1 MTDKLVL
8 SGKIGLNNRGNT
20 CFMNTTIQ
28 CLSHVIPLTDYIIAN
43 RFMGPLSQE
52 SKKAEIPTKLLKE
65 FEVTKGYVQLIKMM
79 WSSPHTPKVRGDA
92 PGSLV
97 SSAEREALDP
107 KSFHMA
113 FQRFHDRFEGY
124 HQQDAEEALTVIMD
138 SLHETLSYPVDITIS
153 GTEESELDRM
163 MLESYRKWKEMNEKR
178 YSVIRDIF
186 TGQFVSQIICK
197 EGEDKNQVLSRTY
210 ENFDRINLP
219 IVGNTLYD
227 CLYHY
232 FHVELLED
240 KYHDEKGDR
249 RVKAGKQ
256 MKIMMLPKYLIV
268 VLKRFQNDGMRLVKK
283 NTMVSF
289 PIDDL
294 DLSNYVMGYDR
305 YSAMYK
311 LRSIGC
317 HIGSMNGGHYYA
329 ICRHRNEKWYSL
341 NDRSVEE
348 YNIKSEI
355 PILQQR
361 AYMLIYEKI

>member
-1 MTDKLVL
+1 MSDIDIEKLVL
-8 SGKIGLNNRGNT
+8 FGKVGLNNRGNT
-20 CFMNTTIQ
+20 CFLNTTLQ
-28 CLSHVIPLTDYIIAN
+28 CLSHVIPLTDYFISN

-52 SKKAEIPTKLLKE
+52 WKKKEIPEKWVKE
-65 FEVTKGYVQLIKMM
+65 FEVTKTYVQLMKVI
-79 WSSPHTPKVRGDA
+79 WSTND
-92 PGSLV
+92 
-97 SSAEREALDP
+97 RESLDP
-107 KSFHMA
+107 KSFHQA
-113 FQRFHDRFEGY
+113 FQKFHHRFEGY
-124 HQQDAEEALTVIMD
+124 HQQDSEEALTVIMD
-138 SLHETLSYPVDITIS
+138 SLHETLCYPVDITIS
-153 GTEESELDRM
+153 GKDENEWDKL

-197 EGEDKNQVLSRTY
+197 EGDDKNQVLSRTY

-219 IVGNTLYD
+219 VVGNSLYD

-232 FHVELLED
+232 FHIELLED
-240 KYHDEKGDR
+240 KYYDEKGDR
-249 RVKAGKQ
+249 KVKVGKQ
-256 MKIMMLPKYLIV
+256 MKIMILPKYLII

-289 PIDDL
+289 PVDDL
-294 DLSNYVMGYDR
+294 DLSNYVLGYDS
-305 YSAMYK
+305 YQSLYK

-329 ICRHRNEKWYSL
+329 ICRHRNDKWYSY

-355 PILQQR
+355 PVLQQR
-361 AYMLIYEKI
+361 AYMLMYERI

>member
-1 MTDKLVL
+1 MSELDESKWIEC
-8 SGKIGLNNRGNT
+8 GKIGLNNRGNT

-28 CLSHVIPLTDYIIAN
+28 CLSQVIPLTDYILEN

-52 SKKAEIPTKLLKE
+52 WKKKEIPAKFAKE
-65 FEVTKGYVQLIKMM
+65 FDVTKTYVQLIKMM
-79 WSSPHTPKVRGDA
+79 WSVRDRD
-92 PGSLV
+92 S
-97 SSAEREALDP
+97 LDP

-113 FQRFHDRFEGY
+113 FQKFNDRFEGY

-138 SLHETLSYPVDITIS
+138 SIHETLCYPVDIAIS
-153 GTEESELDRM
+153 GKEESEMDRM
-163 MLESYRKWKEMNEKR
+163 MLESYRKWKEINEKR
-178 YSVIRDIF
+178 YSVMRDIF

-197 EGEDKNQVLSRTY
+197 EMEDKNVVLSRTY
-210 ENFDRINLP
+210 ENFDRIHLP
-219 IVGNTLYD
+219 INGNSLYD
-227 CLYHY
+227 CFYHY
-232 FHVELLED
+232 FNVELLED

-256 MKIMMLPKYLIV
+256 MKIMLLPKYMIV
-268 VLKRFQNDGMRLVKK
+268 VLKRFQNDGMRLTKK

-289 PIDDL
+289 PMDDL
-294 DLSNYVMGYDR
+294 DMSNYVLGYDR

-329 ICRHRNEKWYSL
+329 ICRHRNDKWYCF

>member
-28 CLSHVIPLTDYIIAN
+28 CLSHVIPLTDYIMTN

-79 WSSPHTPKVRGDA
+79 WASSEK
-92 PGSLV
+92 
-97 SSAEREALDP
+97 EALDP

-153 GTEESELDRM
+153 GTDESELDRL
-163 MLESYRKWKEMNEKR
+163 MLDSYKKWKEINEKR

-197 EGEDKNQVLSRTY
+197 EGEDKNEVLSRTY

-219 IVGNTLYD
+219 ITGNSLYD

-341 NDRSVEE
+341 NDRSVDE